1 MQNKISNKSI
11 TMAAILAAIFAII
24 SALSVYSVMP
34 ILSVFSLMI
43 MPIFAAYF
51 ASVYSFKE
59 TLLFNITTIVLCFL
73 VAIVD
78 PLYTLLYVVPV
89 LIVGD
94 LFGVFTKM
102 KLKYYTTM
110 FLQTITYSITN
121 IIALYLAELV
131 YDVQIISLI
140 IADEWVY
147 KNLSLSILFV
157 LSGAEAVFSSLFISE
172 QLKKVSIIKFKEKE
186 MPGYGYIAFVTLF
199 LMAILFYFISNNFYF
214 LMVVMMAVLCIPV
227 LAMLIK
233 KIKHFDFLLLG
244 YVIVMITINFALCFY
259 DLMYLIPIA
268 VLSPFMVYCV
278 VKSVIYIYNLIK
290 QTK

>member
-1 MQNKISNKSI
+1 MKKPISNKAI
-11 TMAAILAAIFAII
+11 TTAGILAATFAVI

-51 ASVYSFKE
+51 ASVFSFKE
-59 TLLFNITTIVLCFL
+59 TLLFNLVTIVLCFF

-94 LFGVFTKM
+94 LYGVFTKM
-102 KLKYYTTM
+102 KLKYFTTM

-121 IIALYLAELV
+121 IIALYLAEFF
-131 YDVQIISLI
+131 YDIQIISII

-172 QLKKVSIIKFKEKE
+172 QLKKVSIIKIKEKE
-186 MPGYGYIAFVTLF
+186 MPIYGYISFVGLF
-199 LMAILFYFISNNFYF
+199 LLAVLFYFISNNFYF
-214 LMVVMMAVLCIPV
+214 LMVLIMAILIIPI
-227 LAMLIK
+227 LSMFIK

-244 YVIVMITINFALCFY
+244 YVIIMITINFVLCYF
-259 DLMYLIPIA
+259 DLMYLIPLAI
-268 VLSPFMVYCV
+268 LLPFMVYC
-278 VKSVIYIYNLIK
+278 LIK
-290 QTK
+290 SINGVIKIKK

>member
-1 MQNKISNKSI
+1 MKKPISNKAI
-11 TMAAILAAIFAII
+11 TTAGILAATFAVI

-51 ASVYSFKE
+51 ASVFSFKE
-59 TLLFNITTIVLCFL
+59 TLLFNLVTIVLCFF

-94 LFGVFTKM
+94 LYGVFTKM
-102 KLKYYTTM
+102 KLKYFTTM

-121 IIALYLAELV
+121 IIALYLAEYF
-131 YDVQIISLI
+131 YDIQIISII

-172 QLKKVSIIKFKEKE
+172 QLKKVSIIKIKEKE
-186 MPGYGYIAFVTLF
+186 MPIYGYISFVGLF
-199 LMAILFYFISNNFYF
+199 LLAVLFYFVSNNFYF
-214 LMVVMMAVLCIPV
+214 LMVLMMAILIIPI
-227 LAMLIK
+227 LSMFIK

-244 YVIVMITINFALCFY
+244 YVIIMITINFVLCYF
-259 DLMYLIPIA
+259 DLMYLA
-268 VLSPFMVYCV
+268 
-278 VKSVIYIYNLIK
+278 
-290 QTK
+290 